1 MVLALMF
8 TFGLIASSTSEV
20 QKPAAVPIYVGPQV
34 RDGFIDVDRGVLDSI
49 DDVVRELRKDKRLRI
64 VSRAD
69 EATLRLEILS
79 RAVAGSAGAV
89 AVPMGAGAIA
99 VPIPGHTLNAVL
111 KFRDYEK
118 PMFVNDQE
126 YGTWRRLAVLLAGDV
141 RAWIDSN
148 IARLQ

>member
-64 VSRAD
+64 VSAIP
-69 EATLRLEILS
+69 ATAGLPHWTHGSGTSLRS
-79 RAVAGSAGAV
+79 SSAIRREEYNR
-89 AVPMGAGAIA
+89 IA
-99 VPIPGHTLNAVL
+99 P
-111 KFRDYEK
+111 
-118 PMFVNDQE
+118 
-126 YGTWRRLAVLLAGDV
+126 
-141 RAWIDSN
+141 
-148 IARLQ
+148 